1 MENQMDMK
9 HDVFLGFSTR
19 DWISNRIKG
28 EVNMFCG
35 WDSDWLTTDWEI
47 NWMNDVMYDSLTD
60 WLTELLSG
68 WLTNPLNIW
77 LVSLLTKLTKLISI
91 KSLQ

>member
-1 MENQMDMK
+1 
-9 HDVFLGFSTR
+9 
-19 DWISNRIKG
+19 
-28 EVNMFCG
+28 MFCG
-35 WDSDWLTTDWEI
+35 LDSDWLTTDGEI
-47 NWMNDVMYDSLTD
+47 NWMNDVMYDLLTD

-68 WLTNPLNIW
+68 WLTKPLNIW

>member
-1 MENQMDMK
+1 MENQVDMK

-19 DWISNRIKG
+19 DWISNRIKE

-35 WDSDWLTTDWEI
+35 WESDWLTTDWEI

-60 WLTELLSG
+60 WMTELLSG